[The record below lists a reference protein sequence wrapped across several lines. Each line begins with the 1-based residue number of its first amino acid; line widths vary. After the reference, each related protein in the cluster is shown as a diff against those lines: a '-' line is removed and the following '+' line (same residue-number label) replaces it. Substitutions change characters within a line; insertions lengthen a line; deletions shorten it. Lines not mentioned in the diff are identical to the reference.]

1 MCLCN
6 SRPYFYFNILEQNAI
21 KFRNKRGYGGG
32 NLKYIINIIDAM
44 KKLINWVKN
53 YFQKRKKKKEFLK
66 KIEEIRKR
74 DPFTYNH

>member
-21 KFRNKRGYGGG
+21 KFRNKGAYQGG
-32 NLKYIINIIDAM
+32 NLKYIINIINAM
-44 KKLINWVKN
+44 KKLINWIKD
-53 YFQKRKKKKEFLK
+53 YFKKRKKKKEFLK

>member
-21 KFRNKRGYGGG
+21 KFRNKWGYRRG
-32 NLKYIINIIDAM
+32 NLKYIINIINAM
-44 KKLINWVKN
+44 KKLINWIKD
-53 YFQKRKKKKEFLK
+53 YFKKRKKKKEFLK